1 MAWQDFAS
9 LDVLD
14 LCKKMQSTCENGL
27 SCDEAKKRLSVHG
40 LNSVSAD
47 RVGVWRIFWRQLS
60 SPFIYLLLAATVL
73 SFALKNWAEGA
84 MVLSFIVVNAILG
97 FFQEYRSERTAR
109 IVGGIAHTG
118 PEELPWH
125 RLVNAEGGLAIGYPG
140 GQEVQR
146 QLLAHD
152 GVDCDDK
159 YRVINFGDRRWR
171 PQEYNPNL
179 LSL

>member
-1 MAWQDFAS
+1 MA
-9 LDVLD
+9 
-14 LCKKMQSTCENGL
+14 
-27 SCDEAKKRLSVHG
+27 DEIEYEERLRESVYKLMAELPDDMVTTYG
-40 LNSVSAD
+40 D
-47 RVGVWRIFWRQLS
+47 
-60 SPFIYLLLAATVL
+60 LAAMAG
-73 SFALKNWAEGA
+73 SPRA
-84 MVLSFIVVNAILG
+84 
-97 FFQEYRSERTAR
+97 AR

-152 GVDCDDK
+152 GIDCDDK

-179 LSL
+179 RSL